1 MTSCKPS
8 YLQNL
13 FDKWKDMYMEVL
25 ENKRVFVQTHNQAF
39 YTAFLQDS

>member
-1 MTSCKPS
+1 
-8 YLQNL
+8 
-13 FDKWKDMYMEVL
+13 MEVL